1 MTLRVE
7 PMALAGRL
15 VANLARTAPLLP
27 WLLEIRPQIVCIMP
41 KLL

>member
-1 MTLRVE
+1 MTLSVD

-15 VANLARTAPLLP
+15 VANLARTAPLFP
-27 WLLEIRPQIVCIMP
+27 WLLEILPQMVFISG